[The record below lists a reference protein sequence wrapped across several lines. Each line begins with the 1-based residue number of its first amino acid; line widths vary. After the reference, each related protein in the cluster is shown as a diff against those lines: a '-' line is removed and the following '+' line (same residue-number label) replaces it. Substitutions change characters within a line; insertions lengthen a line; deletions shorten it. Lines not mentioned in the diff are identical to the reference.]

1 MNGIG
6 VVINSFTSSLNSDGL
21 ESGSGFTIT
30 KQGLVQQG
38 SMWAIRTSGT
48 VQLTQA
54 LPDGGRFS
62 LRLTLQ
68 DGSSTITNTS
78 PDYFWDNDGTQSSI
92 NTSQLPQLSSSNN
105 AVVTYSGIQ
114 YYTTGNIFEMSLGG
128 INLLNDQTIP
138 TSRQI
143 SIQSN
148 NLPVLVSEFNG
159 FADGSKPSLGSG
171 IQGWELTSTSSG
183 CTFSATSSMSVISG
197 DFYPGFNGLT
207 NGLSFPSNK
216 NIS

>member
-1 MNGIG
+1 MKMSKDFELLGYLLKSVERNVDPRAFAMYKDGNITIAFVSPGFTSSFTLATSPRYIPYQPNIGNWAVSSDFTGNVTRLATNNPLPQPIFITPTFSFSSLVSTLNISILNGIG

-68 DGSSTITNTS
+68 DGSSTITNT
-78 PDYFWDNDGTQSSI
+78 PPIQWNTQS
-92 NTSQLPQLSSSNN
+92 
-105 AVVTYSGIQ
+105 
-114 YYTTGNIFEMSLGG
+114 
-128 INLLNDQTIP
+128 
-138 TSRQI
+138 
-143 SIQSN
+143 QSN
-148 NLPVLVSEFNG
+148 S
-159 FADGSKPSLGSG
+159 
-171 IQGWELTSTSSG
+171 QRSSI
-183 CTFSATSSMSVISG
+183 T
-197 DFYPGFNGLT
+197 
-207 NGLSFPSNK
+207 
-216 NIS
+216 